1 MRSVTLLTALA
12 LAAVAGCGGDSG
24 SDTTTGPPSSNP
36 PPANTVTVNNNF
48 FSPATIT
55 VTPGTTVT
63 WQWASGAVDHNV
75 TFDDGEH
82 SATQSSGTFARTF
95 SAAGTFPYHCTIH
108 GSLGMT
114 GTVTVSASSSSG
126 SGGGGG
132 GGSGMG
138 GGGGGGYDY

>member
-1 MRSVTLLTALA
+1 MRSATLLAGLA
-12 LAAVAGCGGDSG
+12 IAAAAGCGGDSG
-24 SDTTTGPPSSNP
+24 SDTTTGPPSP
-36 PPANTVTVNNNF
+36 TPPASNTVSVNNNF

-55 VTPGTTVT
+55 VAPGTTIT
-63 WQWASGAVDHNV
+63 WQWAAGAVDHNV

-82 SATQSSGTFARTF
+82 SSTQSSGSFARTF
-95 SAAGTFPYHCTIH
+95 SSAGTFPYHCTIH
-108 GSLGMT
+108 QSLGMT

-126 SGGGGG
+126 GGS